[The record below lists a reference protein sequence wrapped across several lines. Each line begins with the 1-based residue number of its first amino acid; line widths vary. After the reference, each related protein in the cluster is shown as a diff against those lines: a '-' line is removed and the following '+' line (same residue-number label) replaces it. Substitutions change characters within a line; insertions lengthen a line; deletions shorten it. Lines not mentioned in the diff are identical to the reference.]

1 MDPPA
6 YSPNTLEPLNSQDQR
21 LLGELRDQLDT
32 VEPGVDVLPAVVGS
46 LREALRAERGLIYGL
61 DIGPERYHVSHF
73 NIDGF
78 PTMTRDE
85 AHAYLDGFVGARRDP
100 WGYFNP
106 ASPQPAQRN
115 RVVQFQTPGTD
126 SAPADPVQDE
136 RLAPWKKLGLVT
148 DEEMARLQA
157 QVRASMGAFLQGV
170 GLERMVY
177 LRVLVCD
184 GPALLGW
191 VGAMRSEPFEARE
204 MHLLRELI
212 PALQRR
218 LKVDARLRDAGV
230 LHAALEGAMEAMSQP
245 AFVVSATGRVA
256 HANSSGKAWL
266 ERDTGLVVEG
276 LKKHLRGEPSEPLVF
291 NRLQL
296 PGAPAHFLAVVQG
309 EAAQA
314 FARVHALSTHWG
326 LTARETEV
334 LGRLVRGESNK
345 AIALHLGCAE
355 RTVEVHVTRILAK
368 AQVESRSALIARC
381 FLTS

>member
-6 YSPNTLEPLNSQDQR
+6 YIPNTLEPLNSQDLR
-21 LLGELRDQLDT
+21 LLGELRAQLDT
-32 VEPGVDVLPAVVGS
+32 VEPGVDVLPSVVKS

-61 DIGPERYHVSHF
+61 DIGPERYQVSHL

-126 SAPADPVQDE
+126 SAPTNPVQDE

-157 QVRASMGAFLQGV
+157 QVRAAMGAFLQGV

-204 MHLLRELI
+204 THLLRELV
-212 PALQRR
+212 PSLQRR
-218 LKVDARLRDAGV
+218 LKLDARLRDAGV
-230 LHAALEGAMEAMSQP
+230 LHAALEGVLEALGQP
-245 AFVVSATGRVA
+245 AFVVSGTGRVA

-266 ERDTGLVVEG
+266 ERDTSLLGEG
-276 LKKHLRGEPSEPLVF
+276 LKKHLRGEPTEPLAF

-381 FLTS
+381 FLTT

>member
-6 YSPNTLEPLNSQDQR
+6 YSHKSLEPLNSQDQR
-21 LLGELRDQLDT
+21 LLGELRAQLDT

-46 LREALRAERGLIYGL
+46 LREALHAERGLIYGL
-61 DIGPERYHVSHF
+61 DIGPERYHVSHL

-78 PTMTRDE
+78 PMTREE
-85 AHAYLDGFVGARRDP
+85 AHAYLDGFVGTRKDP
-100 WGYFNP
+100 YGYFNP

-126 SAPADPVQDE
+126 TAPTNPSQDE

-148 DEEMARLQA
+148 DEEMAQLQA
-157 QVRASMGAFLQGV
+157 HVRASMGSFLQGV

-184 GPALLGW
+184 GPALLAW
-191 VGAMRSEPFEARE
+191 VGAIRSEPFEARE
-204 MHLLRELI
+204 MHLLRELV
-212 PALQRR
+212 PSLQRR
-218 LKVDARLRDAGV
+218 LKVDARLREAGV
-230 LHAALEGAMEAMSQP
+230 LNAALEGALEAMGQP

-256 HANSSGKAWL
+256 HANSAGKAWL

-276 LKKHLRGEPSEPLVF
+276 LKKYLRGEPTEPLVF

-296 PGAPAHFLAVVQG
+296 PGAPAHYLAVVQG
-309 EAAQA
+309 DSAQA
-314 FARVHALSTHWG
+314 FARVHSLSTHWG

-368 AQVESRSALIARC
+368 AQVESRSALISRC